1 MFGSSTLEIAIG
13 LIFIYLLLSLI
24 CTAANE
30 LVAAV
35 MKMRSKNLE
44 KGIRNLLN
52 DLPGNELA
60 KKFYDH
66 PLIKG
71 LYFREKKKP
80 SYIPSR
86 TFALALMDIL
96 MPVDSVRP
104 RNMEEISKLIAANK
118 DLNKQVKKTL
128 LVLIDEA
135 GNRLDRGVSDF
146 NKVLSNIET
155 WFNNSMERVAGWY
168 KRKTQLVIFVLAILF
183 TFALNIDTISIF
195 KTLSN
200 DSTLRASIVAA
211 AQEAA
216 KQPSFLITDRQ
227 TISKNTDAESASAGS
242 QPPSG
247 DIKEIYGDLKRQVGE
262 IEQLGIP
269 MGWNIPFPDNGLST
283 AQKIWWWITK
293 FFGLILTVFA
303 ASLGAPFWFD
313 ILNKII
319 SIRSTGKSQKE
330 APKPEKASPSASNP

>member
-1 MFGSSTLEIAIG
+1 MFGSSTLEVAIG
-13 LIFIYLLLSLI
+13 LIFVYLLLSLI

-35 MKMRSKNLE
+35 MKMRAKNLE
-44 KGIRNLLN
+44 KGIRNLFN
-52 DLPGNELA
+52 DLPGNDLA

-71 LYFREKKKP
+71 LYFREKKRP

-86 TFALALMDIL
+86 TFALALMDII
-96 MPVDSVRP
+96 MPVEGTRP
-104 RNMEEISKLIAANK
+104 KNMEDISKLIAANK

-135 GNRLDRGVSDF
+135 GNSLEKGVSDF
-146 NKVLSNIET
+146 NKALNNIES

-168 KRKTQLVIFVLAILF
+168 KRKTQIIIFVLAILF
-183 TFALNIDTISIF
+183 TFSLNVDTIRIF
-195 KTLSN
+195 KSLSN

-216 KQPSFLITDRQ
+216 KQPSFLNTGKQ
-227 TISKNTDAESASAGS
+227 TISEDTSTVSTDAGT

-247 DIKEIYGDLKRQVGE
+247 EIEEIYGDLKRQINE
-262 IEQLGIP
+262 IGQLGIP
-269 MGWNIPFPDNGLST
+269 MGWNTPFYDNELT
-283 AQKIWWWITK
+283 TTQKIWWWITK

-319 SIRSTGKSQKE
+319 SIRSTGKAQKE
-330 APKPEKASPSASNP
+330 TSKPEKASASASNP